1 METPT
6 EAAAEAPACLRCG
19 IVLMPAA
26 SFCTACG
33 HATSPP
39 EDITHGWRDTKRFF
53 WAFGL
58 VAMYIPGSYLVEEWT
73 DYRAVLAWDAA
84 FFLLVLGVSIFFS
97 RALGGALVPRRIS
110 IDRFFTY
117 LIAQAVLSF
126 VVVSTGPWLNRL
138 FDLEEVSYSSIFVGS
153 PAPLLLA
160 MLSTAVFPAITE
172 ELAFRGLFFGQLQR
186 LMGGASA
193 VIVSAIL
200 FATVHFAM
208 LSMYWLL
215 PAGLLFGWIRHREGH
230 IWWGVLLHMSHNALV
245 VWLEFYRS

>member
-1 METPT
+1 MESP
-6 EAAAEAPACLRCG
+6 AEAVDAGPACARCG
-19 IVLMPAA
+19 SALMPTA

-33 HATSPP
+33 QAVALG
-39 EDITHGWRDTKRFF
+39 EDAGQGWRDTKRFF

-58 VAMYIPGSYLVEEWT
+58 VALYILGSYLVEEWT

-84 FFLLVLGVSIFFS
+84 FFLLVAGVSVFFS
-97 RALGGALVPRRIS
+97 RALGGALVPRAIS
-110 IDRFFTY
+110 LDRLFTY

-126 VVVSTGPWLNRL
+126 VVISTGPWLNRA
-138 FDLEEVSYSSIFVGS
+138 FGLEELSYSAIFYGS
-153 PAPLLLA
+153 PHPLLLTL
-160 MLSTAVFPAITE
+160 LSTAFFPAITE

-186 LMGGASA
+186 LMGGASV

-245 VWLEFYRS
+245 VWLEFNPG